1 MYIALLNHAFN
12 HAFQLPPWSDS
23 FTRTSEDLVER
34 KQLGAEELLEASMN
48 DEARIDMSTVA
59 VT

>member
-1 MYIALLNHAFN
+1 MSIVPLN

-23 FTRTSEDLVER
+23 FTRTLEDLVEH
-34 KQLGAEELLEASMN
+34 KQLGVEELLEAAMN
-48 DEARIDMSTVA
+48 DEARKDMSTVA